1 MPEQMRPHALTR
13 GLRPA
18 LAAFAAAALAAT
30 VHAQAPAQAPGQTTL
45 TDAAKAMSS
54 GTWEFSNADR
64 DKRCTVTFRTDPAAV
79 GMRLELDKG
88 CAALFPFIREVV
100 GWTLA
105 ENDFLRLVDA
115 QGKSV
120 LEFSEVESRIYEA
133 PRPGEG
139 ILFLQASTAVGPPPK
154 QADEMT
160 GDWGVVRGSDKS
172 LCTLTLANKPA
183 GDDLALTVKP
193 GCNAFVT
200 RFAPTAWQMD
210 RGDLVIKNARG
221 QTWRFSEGENSTW
234 TRVPESAVPV
244 LLVRP

>member
-1 MPEQMRPHALTR
+1 MHPYAMTC
-13 GLRPA
+13 GLRVG
-18 LAAFAAAALAAT
+18 LAAFAIAALAAT
-30 VHAQAPAQAPGQTTL
+30 AHAQAPAQPPL
-45 TDAAKAMSS
+45 SDAAKAMTT

-64 DKRCTVTFRTDPAAV
+64 DKRCTVTFRADPAAV
-79 GMRLELDKG
+79 GMRLEFDKG
-88 CAALFPFIREVV
+88 CAALFPFITEAV

-120 LEFSEVESRIYEA
+120 LEFSEVESHIYEA

-139 ILFLQASTAVGPPPK
+139 ILFMQASTAVGPPPK
-154 QADEMT
+154 EPDQMV
-160 GDWGVVRGSDKS
+160 GDWGIVRGSGKPI
-172 LCTLTLANKPA
+172 CTLTLANKPA
-183 GDDLALTVKP
+183 GDDLALTLKP

-210 RGDLVIKNARG
+210 RGELLLKNARG
-221 QTWRFSEGENSTW
+221 QTWRFSEGDASTW
-234 TRVPESAVPV
+234 TRVPETADPV